1 MTACTG
7 GWFEIVVNCGP
18 GTVYRYLLPDG
29 TAVPDP
35 ASRAQ
40 RNDVHGPSVV
50 VDPVSYVWRNE
61 HWRGR
66 PWEEAVLY
74 ELHVGILGGFAGVAR
89 ELPRLA
95 ALGITAV
102 ELMPVAEFPGARNW
116 GYDGVLP
123 FAPEST
129 YGKPDELKSL
139 VDAAHDHGLMIF
151 LDVVYNHFGP
161 DGNYMSAYAPDMFR
175 NDVTTPWG
183 PAIDF
188 RQKEVRQ
195 FFTENALYWLI
206 EYRFDGLRLDAVH
219 AITEPDWLNEMAAVV
234 RQRIHDRNVH
244 LVLENDDNGAGY
256 LAGDF
261 DAQWNDDGHHVLHR
275 LLTGE
280 RQGYYED
287 YDDMPAT
294 QLARCLKEGFVYQ
307 GEPSP
312 HRGGKLRGS
321 PSADLPPTAFVLFLQ
336 NHDQVGN
343 RAFGERLT
351 MLVDPAALEAAI
363 ALQLLCPQ
371 IPLIF
376 MGEETASDTP
386 FLFFTDHNDELAQA
400 VREGRRREFS
410 GFQQFNDPVLLQK
423 IPDPNATE
431 TFGRSRPR
439 ADEVRGDSRQKLYRT
454 LLTLRRTHILPRL
467 VRARARDAKAV
478 GPAAVTASWCMG
490 DSATLM
496 LACNLGWE
504 VVAIEPLP
512 GTVLFAT
519 SEAAR
524 RSAQNGK
531 LEPYTTIALLAPQ

>member
-1 MTACTG
+1 MRAPEWRLPFGANLVGPKQTRFRIWAPGQNKVSVAIEGREPLGMTACTG
-7 GWFEIVVNCGP
+7 GWFEIVANCGP
-18 GTVYRYLLPDG
+18 GTVYHYLLPDG

-50 VDPVSYVWRNE
+50 VDPASYVWRNE

-66 PWEEAVLY
+66 PWEEAVIY

-188 RQKEVRQ
+188 RQQEVRQ

-244 LVLENDDNGAGY
+244 LVLENDDNRAGY

-287 YDDMPAT
+287 YGDVPAT
-294 QLARCLKEGFVYQ
+294 QLARCLKEGFVYRYRQ
-307 GEPSP
+307 
-312 HRGGKLRGS
+312 
-321 PSADLPPTAFVLFLQ
+321 F
-336 NHDQVGN
+336 
-343 RAFGERLT
+343 
-351 MLVDPAALEAAI
+351 
-363 ALQLLCPQ
+363 
-371 IPLIF
+371 
-376 MGEETASDTP
+376 
-386 FLFFTDHNDELAQA
+386 
-400 VREGRRREFS
+400 RRF
-410 GFQQFNDPVLLQK
+410 
-423 IPDPNATE
+423 
-431 TFGRSRPR
+431 
-439 ADEVRGDSRQKLYRT
+439 
-454 LLTLRRTHILPRL
+454 LRRKTPNNNQPP
-467 VRARARDAKAV
+467 K
-478 GPAAVTASWCMG
+478 
-490 DSATLM
+490 
-496 LACNLGWE
+496 
-504 VVAIEPLP
+504 
-512 GTVLFAT
+512 
-519 SEAAR
+519 
-524 RSAQNGK
+524 RSNTQDNRNHK
-531 LEPYTTIALLAPQ
+531 

>member
-1 MTACTG
+1 MTACSG

-29 TAVPDP
+29 TAIPDP

-40 RNDVHGPSVV
+40 SNDVHGPSVV
-50 VDPVSYVWRNE
+50 VDPASYKWRNE

-74 ELHVGILGGFAGVAR
+74 ELHVGILGGFGGVAR

-123 FAPEST
+123 FAPESS
-129 YGKPDELKSL
+129 YGKPDDLKSL
-139 VDAAHDHGLMIF
+139 VDAAHDNGLMIF

-161 DGNYMSAYAPDMFR
+161 DGNYLAAYAPDMFR
-175 NDVTTPWG
+175 SDVTTPWG

-219 AITEPDWLNEMAAVV
+219 AITEPDWLDEMAAEV
-234 RQRIHDRNVH
+234 RQRIPDRNVH
-244 LVLENDDNGAGY
+244 LVLENDDNTAGH

-287 YDDMPAT
+287 YDDDAGDT
-294 QLARCLKEGFVYQ
+294 AR
-307 GEPSP
+307 P
-312 HRGGKLRGS
+312 
-321 PSADLPPTAFVLFLQ
+321 LP
-336 NHDQVGN
+336 
-343 RAFGERLT
+343 ERRIRL
-351 MLVDPAALEAAI
+351 
-363 ALQLLCPQ
+363 
-371 IPLIF
+371 
-376 MGEETASDTP
+376 
-386 FLFFTDHNDELAQA
+386 
-400 VREGRRREFS
+400 S
-410 GFQQFNDPVLLQK
+410 G
-423 IPDPNATE
+423 
-431 TFGRSRPR
+431 
-439 ADEVRGDSRQKLYRT
+439 RT
-454 LLTLRRTHILPRL
+454 LATPRRQVTRL
-467 VRARARDAKAV
+467 A
-478 GPAAVTASWCMG
+478 
-490 DSATLM
+490 
-496 LACNLGWE
+496 
-504 VVAIEPLP
+504 
-512 GTVLFAT
+512 
-519 SEAAR
+519 
-524 RSAQNGK
+524 
-531 LEPYTTIALLAPQ
+531 